1 MGYLCLLSR
10 PKTIQL
16 TRMEYAKKSLSLL
29 YPKSLSRYMAVS
41 TSVVTQ
47 QQLSEPSAEAPRAR
61 PCRVTTADRS
71 VRKGIMAH
79 SLEDLHVKVRDTLM
93 LAYKPFFLVL
103 EEDGTTVE
111 TEGYFQSL
119 ADDTVFMVLHKGQ
132 KWQPPSEQST
142 QYQLTLS
149 RKPAKIDV
157 ARVTFDLYKVNP
169 QDFIGCLNVK
179 ATLYGTY
186 SLSYDL
192 HCSGAKRIMK
202 EALRWAL
209 FSMRATGHLLL
220 GTSCY
225 LQQLLDATE
234 RGQPPKSKATS
245 LIPTSLKVLQ

>member
-1 MGYLCLLSR
+1 M
-10 PKTIQL
+10 
-16 TRMEYAKKSLSLL
+16 KSLSLL
-29 YPKSLSRYMAVS
+29 YPKSLSRYVAVS

-47 QQLSEPSAEAPRAR
+47 QLLSEPSLEAPRAR
-61 PCRVTTADRS
+61 PCRVSSADRS

-79 SLEDLHVKVRDTLM
+79 CLEDLLFKVRDTLM
-93 LAYKPFFLVL
+93 LADKAIFLVL

-111 TEGYFQSL
+111 TEEYFRSL
-119 ADDTVFMVLHKGQ
+119 ADDTVFMVLLKGQ
-132 KWQPPSEQST
+132 KWQPPSEQGT
-142 QYQLTLS
+142 RYQLSLS
-149 RKPAKIDV
+149 RKPAKKIDV

-169 QDFIGCLNVK
+169 QDVIGCLNVK

-192 HCSGAKRIMK
+192 CCYRAERIMK

-209 FSMRATGHLLL
+209 FSMQATGHVLL

-234 RGQPPKSKATS
+234 GEQPPKSKAPS
-245 LIPTSLKVLQ
+245 LIPTCLKILQ

>member
-1 MGYLCLLSR
+1 
-10 PKTIQL
+10 
-16 TRMEYAKKSLSLL
+16 
-29 YPKSLSRYMAVS
+29 
-41 TSVVTQ
+41 
-47 QQLSEPSAEAPRAR
+47 
-61 PCRVTTADRS
+61 
-71 VRKGIMAH
+71 
-79 SLEDLHVKVRDTLM
+79 M